1 MDITPNEKALILAIR
16 DSEYNDDHDTS
27 PVWVNCIWGFQGK
40 AKFGGTMAS
49 LTKKGL
55 AGTDG
60 ETAWLAPEALA
71 LVKDEPHIDTFT
83 RAKALNP
90 DAFKE
95 AK

>member
-1 MDITPNEKALILAIR
+1 MELTANEKALILAIR
-16 DSEYNDDHDTS
+16 DSEYNDNRDTS

-60 ETAWLAPEALA
+60 ETAWLSKEALA
-71 LVKDEPHIDTFT
+71 LVADEPHIDAFT
-83 RAKALNP
+83 RAKGLNP
-90 DAFKE
+90 DAFQPK
-95 AK
+95 K